1 MKKTLL
7 LLLIGI
13 STISIHARE
22 TNTIN
27 NPHFYYSGVENS
39 NSLKLTT
46 EQRNRIIKIKKEAG
60 PKFAAIG
67 RDHSLSGYEKGQKK
81 KALSLQIKKDIQN
94 VLSEDQSIKWGNY
107 RKDLPIDYLEK
118 EAKIEAIENKIDSLE
133 AEYKAFEDNDYI
145 SKAEKK
151 AKKTAYKTEKDKL
164 KAEKKAIKK
173 QYRY

>member
-13 STISIHARE
+13 STISIHAQE
-22 TNTIN
+22 TNTTN